1 MCGEDS
7 DEVHFL
13 YRGDCQIGSLVS
25 LKASV
30 RTTVFLT
37 LDLIDIL
44 MVLKSIC
51 KYFYVTRSL

>member
-13 YRGDCQIGSLVS
+13 YRGDRQIGSLVS

-37 LDLIDIL
+37 LDLKDIL

-51 KYFYVTRSL
+51 KYFYVTRSF